1 MASESTLDFIYLFI
15 YLFILFFLGGVI
27 PFTWQCI
34 ANAEYSKNCE
44 LLINSRCATLVSL
57 IDGGREAI
65 VVLGFSRFQN
75 EYFLTATIIY
85 HNLQKVPFT
94 HTDVYKYL
102 IWALKTGA
110 QNQ

>member
-15 YLFILFFLGGVI
+15 YLFIFFWGGVI

-34 ANAEYSKNCE
+34 ANSEYSKNCE
-44 LLINSRCATLVSL
+44 FLINSRCATLVSL
-57 IDGGREAI
+57 IDRARETI
-65 VVLGFSRFQN
+65 VVLGFSRFQD

-94 HTDVYKYL
+94 QTDVYKYL
-102 IWALKTGA
+102 IWVLKTGA

>member
-1 MASESTLDFIYLFI
+1 MSFIDR
-15 YLFILFFLGGVI
+15 
-27 PFTWQCI
+27 
-34 ANAEYSKNCE
+34 A
-44 LLINSRCATLVSL
+44 
-57 IDGGREAI
+57 RETI

-75 EYFLTATIIY
+75 GYFLTATIIY

>member
-1 MASESTLDFIYLFI
+1 MASKSTLDFIYLFI
-15 YLFILFFLGGVI
+15 YLFFWGGVI

-34 ANAEYSKNCE
+34 ANSEYSKNCE
-44 LLINSRCATLVSL
+44 FLINSRCATLVSL
-57 IDGGREAI
+57 IDRARETI
-65 VVLGFSRFQN
+65 VVLGFSRFQD

-94 HTDVYKYL
+94 QTDVYKYL
-102 IWALKTGA
+102 IWVLKTGA